1 MAAGGRTK
9 LWGSDVKIWSSDMK
23 SQSRNELE
31 ATNQSSW
38 GQPID
43 HVGDSQSCWR

>member
-1 MAAGGRTK
+1 MVREAVAAGGRMK

-23 SQSRNELE
+23 